1 MPAPS
6 TAINVKAASA
16 TGFTLVE
23 LVVVI
28 LLLGILSAYV
38 LPRFTGRSDYDA
50 VVARQDVKQALRLA
64 QQIAMSRTDVAVSFA
79 SLGNALQITAG
90 GVTQPNYP
98 LVMPADVTLDTT
110 TINFNHLGA
119 TLGGDVTLNISSG
132 AQILRVCVDGATGYA
147 RDC

>member
-1 MPAPS
+1 M
-6 TAINVKAASA
+6 
-16 TGFTLVE
+16 E

-38 LPRFTGRSDYDA
+38 LPRFGGRSDYDA

-64 QQIAMSRTDVAVSFA
+64 QQIAMSRTDVAVAFSSTA
-79 SLGNALQITAG
+79 NSLSVTVG
-90 GVTQPNYP
+90 GAAQPGFP
-98 LVMPADVTLDTT
+98 LAMPADITLDAA
-110 TINFNHLGA
+110 TINFDHRGA
-119 TLGGDVTLNISSG
+119 TSGGDVALGVTGG